1 MKIDNSKG
9 YTVITADNGMF
20 LTNENGLYG
29 TEIILGDSDSPEN
42 YTELPLSEYPQEL
55 VPDEPQE
62 NDRPFLLEYKK
73 AQKIADITEYDLSS
87 NVNSFTLNGY
97 SMWLDRETRAVLR
110 NTIESLEI
118 VGRDTLNIWYG
129 NNNIEL
135 DLNSARQLLAVLE
148 VYATDCYNVT
158 AQHKVVVS
166 QMTTIDDIE
175 EFDITAGY
183 PPMPHFGDSQNG
195 SDNGID

>member
-20 LTNENGLYG
+20 LTNDNGLYG

-55 VPDEPQE
+55 VPDDPQE
-62 NDRPFLLEYKK
+62 ERLFLLEYKK
-73 AQKIADITEYDLSS
+73 TQKIADITEYDLSS
-87 NVNSFTLNGY
+87 NVNSFMLNGQ

-158 AQHKVVVS
+158 AQHKIAVS

-183 PPMPHFGDSQNG
+183 PPMLHFGDSQNG